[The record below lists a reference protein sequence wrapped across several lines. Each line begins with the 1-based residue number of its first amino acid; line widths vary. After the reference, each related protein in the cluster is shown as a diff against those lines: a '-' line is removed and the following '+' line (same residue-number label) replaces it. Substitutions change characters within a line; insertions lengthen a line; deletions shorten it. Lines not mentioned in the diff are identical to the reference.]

1 MEGQLTDSL
10 EGQAI
15 DVKILRS
22 KQVMFRFR
30 PVDVFSPQPAMGVL
44 LEAMPKRGNLT
55 LPGDYFRMDHELTLS
70 MRSPIR

>member
-1 MEGQLTDSL
+1 
-10 EGQAI
+10 
-15 DVKILRS
+15 
-22 KQVMFRFR
+22 MFRFR

-55 LPGDYFRMDHELTLS
+55 LPGDYFRMDRELTLL